1 MKRASA
7 NRRMTLLVMRDA
19 QHSVKQI
26 RLSKPLMMAVPAA
39 AVLSL
44 SGLILA
50 LQAHSSQ
57 AISRLEQKVTLENAK
72 NLQLQNSVNSR
83 EQSIERLQNEIIK
96 LSTQAKD
103 MQQRM
108 QQVDQL
114 ERQLQQF
121 IQKHGT
127 GMAADDSSDKASS
140 LSRDA
145 SQHVGGEFVAVHQN
159 EMLDLARETKDDFQ
173 EMQELLK
180 TMEARSPKRCK
191 KPRKPSGRSQAARP
205 YGRPNPK

>member
-1 MKRASA
+1 
-7 NRRMTLLVMRDA
+7 
-19 QHSVKQI
+19 
-26 RLSKPLMMAVPAA
+26 
-39 AVLSL
+39 
-44 SGLILA
+44 
-50 LQAHSSQ
+50 
-57 AISRLEQKVTLENAK
+57 
-72 NLQLQNSVNSR
+72 
-83 EQSIERLQNEIIK
+83 
-96 LSTQAKD
+96 
-103 MQQRM
+103 M

-180 TMEARSPKRCK
+180 TMESKIPQTLQKSPGNPAADRRQPDLMADRIQSDDLQLRLPDRSLYGQSFLPCRHRHC
-191 KPRKPSGRSQAARP
+191 GR
-205 YGRPNPK
+205 

>member
-96 LSTQAKD
+96 LSTQGEGYAAKNAAS
-103 MQQRM
+103 RPIGAAASA
-108 QQVDQL
+108 VYPKT
-114 ERQLQQF
+114 RHR
-121 IQKHGT
+121 HGR
-127 GMAADDSSDKASS
+127 G
-140 LSRDA
+140 
-145 SQHVGGEFVAVHQN
+145 
-159 EMLDLARETKDDFQ
+159 
-173 EMQELLK
+173 
-180 TMEARSPKRCK
+180 
-191 KPRKPSGRSQAARP
+191 
-205 YGRPNPK
+205 